1 LESKSRYSPDLTER
15 FPRSVLRYPGGKAH
29 ILKLILEFI
38 PENFKE
44 YREPFVGGGSLFL
57 WLLKNRPGLKFWIND
72 INEDLIA
79 FWSALKESGEQLAD
93 EALRIKDKW
102 KDGKGLFYNFK
113 NRNVDDLGPFDRGL
127 RFFILNRIT
136 YSGLVDAG
144 GYSKESF
151 KKRFTENSIENLR
164 LVSPKLRDVKITK
177 IDYSSLLDSSEEK
190 VFLFVDPP
198 YETAKPSKLYGKRGV
213 NGTNFD
219 SGRLIKELYLCQ
231 HDWLLTYDK
240 TQQIYESYSK
250 FAIVEEKTVQY
261 GTNFRGKNKPAKKGE
276 ELFIHNYKIR
286 SEKQNLLDDNLSSE
300 AKMHL

>member
-1 LESKSRYSPDLTER
+1 M
-15 FPRSVLRYPGGKAH
+15 
-29 ILKLILEFI
+29 
-38 PENFKE
+38 
-44 YREPFVGGGSLFL
+44 FL
-57 WLLKNRPGLKFWIND
+57 WLLKNKPGLKFWIND
-72 INEDLIA
+72 INKDLIA
-79 FWSALKESGEQLAD
+79 FWSTLKVSGEQLAD
-93 EALRIKDKW
+93 EALRIKDKY
-102 KDGKGLFYNFK
+102 KDGRALFYNLK
-113 NRNVDDLGPFDRGL
+113 RQNVDDLETFDRGL

-177 IDYSSLLDSSEEK
+177 DDYSSLLDSSEEE
-190 VFLFVDPP
+190 VFLFIDPP
-198 YETAKPSKLYGKRGV
+198 YETAKPSKLYGKGGA

-219 SGRLIKELYLCQ
+219 SRRLIRELGLCQ

-261 GTNFRGKNKPAKKGE
+261 GTNFKGQNRPAKKGK

-286 SEKQNLLDDNLSSE
+286 SGKQNHLDDDLISE
-300 AKMHL
+300 TKMHL